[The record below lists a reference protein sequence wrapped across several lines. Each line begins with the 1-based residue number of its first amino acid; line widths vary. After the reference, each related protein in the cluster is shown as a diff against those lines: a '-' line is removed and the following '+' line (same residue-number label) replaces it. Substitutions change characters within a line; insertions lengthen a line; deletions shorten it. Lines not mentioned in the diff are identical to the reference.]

1 MDRLPV
7 LSNLVHPPDS
17 RNSAIEAPHLRGRP
31 ADAGPL
37 TLALRHRWLVTTGGF
52 HGRTYRCRPWS
63 RDRLRWRPAASR
75 PKPATIPMSP
85 TPAIPA
91 CWPPVLGSGTAAP
104 AGGVSTRPS
113 TATGVVAGVVD
124 GLTGDA
130 TLNGAAAVGA
140 TRGAAGRGRTIAGA
154 IAGAVTGG
162 AGAVVGTAGGATER
176 RALGLVVAQGPVP
189 PVAVSRTRWFT
200 TRSAWK
206 KARSAW
212 KKHAGR
218 ATLSVCAPGP
228 SVPRQRSKST
238 WGPLSGQFGPVAL
251 KLTTVTRHVAFRV
264 RCWT

>member
-7 LSNLVHPPDS
+7 LSNVVHPPDS
-17 RNSAIEAPHLRGRP
+17 RNSAIEAPHLWGRL
-31 ADAGPL
+31 ADSGPSPPVP
-37 TLALRHRWLVTTGGF
+37 RHHRWLS
-52 HGRTYRCRPWS
+52 RADYSCRPSS
-63 RDRLRWRPAASR
+63 RDRLCRRPAASR

-162 AGAVVGTAGGATER
+162 AGAVAGTAGGATER

-200 TRSAWK
+200 TRSA
-206 KARSAW
+206 
-212 KKHAGR
+212 
-218 ATLSVCAPGP
+218 
-228 SVPRQRSKST
+228 
-238 WGPLSGQFGPVAL
+238 
-251 KLTTVTRHVAFRV
+251 
-264 RCWT
+264 